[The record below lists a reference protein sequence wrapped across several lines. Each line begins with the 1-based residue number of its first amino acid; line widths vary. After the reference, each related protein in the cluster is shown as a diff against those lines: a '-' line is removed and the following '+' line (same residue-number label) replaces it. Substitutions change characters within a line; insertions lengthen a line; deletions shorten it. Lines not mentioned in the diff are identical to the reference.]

1 MFRPSRLVPLKMAQ
15 IACYPPP
22 DGTTAEVLAATAAA
36 EAAMTWWIAFC
47 TASTAQPPCEISSAR
62 ASRPIPA
69 VAVSNPSEP
78 QTGRPPQPRRHLI
91 PGQKVWAANG
101 HEPEREG
108 R

>member
-62 ASRPIPA
+62 ASRPIPRSRSA
-69 VAVSNPSEP
+69 THRNRRQAGPLNPA
-78 QTGRPPQPRRHLI
+78 GI
-91 PGQKVWAANG
+91 
-101 HEPEREG
+101 
-108 R
+108 